1 MGNKIKIDWNI
12 TRFKGVENMKI
23 SKYQEGIEL
32 LKSQGKLEKVAWYEK
47 ILERAIAEG
56 YANGDAIKD
65 EYVAYYDKLQ
75 HYVEFGTLNIRK
87 YDYKPWHIC
96 LYLGKKIRQRRI
108 DGELTQWVEREFSL
122 FVEELWMQGSN
133 KPYYFDM
140 QKSYAV
146 ELAKIRMYDKFNPYY
161 DIRLEDDCT
170 TDKICQ
176 LLTPQEIENFFEYR
190 GGACCKL
197 VPLQEKGIKKLVQGM
212 IFYATED
219 LTLYY
224 YAGKNE
230 SGHYCWLSMNDASLL
245 NVGYNQN
252 YMLWE
257 NAKHC
262 IEGVQITKGV
272 KRIKC
277 LSACGMDF
285 TGLTLQI
292 PPKLQQELGYY
303 WYK

>member
-1 MGNKIKIDWNI
+1 
-12 TRFKGVENMKI
+12 MKI

-32 LKSQGKLEKVAWYEK
+32 LKSQGKLEKAAWYEK
-47 ILERAIAEG
+47 ILERAKAEG

-75 HYVEFGTLNIRK
+75 HYAEFGTLNIRK
-87 YDYKPWHIC
+87 YDYKPWHTYLC
-96 LYLGKKIRQRRI
+96 LGKISMQKRI
-108 DGELTQWVEREFSL
+108 DGVRLNRWDEREFGL
-122 FVEELWMQGSN
+122 FVEELWMQESN

-140 QKSYAV
+140 QKRYAV
-146 ELAKIRMYDKFNPYY
+146 ELAKIRMYDKLKQYY
-161 DIRLEDDCT
+161 YIRVEDDCT
-170 TDKICQ
+170 TEKICQ
-176 LLTPQEIENFFEYR
+176 LLTPQEVESFFEYR
-190 GGACCKL
+190 VSACCKL
-197 VPLQEKGIKKLVQGM
+197 VPLKKKGVKKLVQGM

-219 LTLYY
+219 LDLYY

-230 SGHYCWLSMNDASLL
+230 SGHYCWLRMNGAALL

-262 IEGVQITKGV
+262 IEGVQITKGA
-272 KRIKC
+272 KRIRC

-292 PPKLQQELGYY
+292 PPKLQQEMGYY
-303 WYK
+303 WYN